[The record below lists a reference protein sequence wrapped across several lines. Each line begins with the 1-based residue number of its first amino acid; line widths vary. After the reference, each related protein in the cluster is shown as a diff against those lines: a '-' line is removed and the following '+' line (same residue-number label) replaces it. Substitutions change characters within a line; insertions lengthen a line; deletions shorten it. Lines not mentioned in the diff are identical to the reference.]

1 VSALPLRVE
10 TATAADLPAIRG
22 AYANAQVMQR
32 AQHAPEWPGFA
43 DESILREIGDG
54 RLYRIMDGDAIAG
67 GFTIAYDVAAIWGDL
82 ERGAHIY
89 LHRIARTEHRAS
101 GRLMDAVM
109 DWSLARCEELG
120 REGLRIDTWAA
131 NPALQAYY
139 GSFGFTLVA
148 TRRMGNDPRLS
159 PHYVGLELAL
169 MERPG
174 HTTATTSSP

>member
-1 VSALPLRVE
+1 MSALPLRVE

-32 AQHAPEWPGFA
+32 AQRAPEWPGFS
-43 DESILREIGDG
+43 DESILREIADG
-54 RLYRIMDGDAIAG
+54 RLYRIMDGDAVAG
-67 GFTIAYDVAAIWGDL
+67 AFTVAYDDAAIWGDL

-89 LHRIARTEHRAS
+89 LHRIARTEHRTT

-109 DWSLARCEELG
+109 SWSLARCEELG

-131 NPALQAYY
+131 NPALVAYY
-139 GSFGFTLVA
+139 GSFGFDLVT
-148 TRRMGNDPRLS
+148 TRRMGDDPRLS
-159 PHYVGLELAL
+159 PHYIGLELAL

-174 HTTATTSSP
+174 RTTATKSSR